1 MGVANMDSI
10 KEELELLSELDE
22 ILTTMEEEE
31 KEDED
36 KKWRTFSV

>member
-1 MGVANMDSI
+1 MGVAIMDGI

-31 KEDED
+31 KEDEN

>member
-1 MGVANMDSI
+1 MGVAIMEDI

-31 KEDED
+31 KKDEN
-36 KKWRTFSV
+36 KEWRTFSV